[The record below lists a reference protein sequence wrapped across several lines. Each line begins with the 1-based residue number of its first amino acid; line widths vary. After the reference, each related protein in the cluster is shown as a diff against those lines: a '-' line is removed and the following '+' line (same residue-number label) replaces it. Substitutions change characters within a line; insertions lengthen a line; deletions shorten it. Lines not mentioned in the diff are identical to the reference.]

1 MFFTEHSSLLTLH
14 FTLITFYINLHQ
26 NLLSTALSLFR
37 ADPLPAQRLHGGTF
51 SEVYEFTSR
60 GESFILRLTPPNS
73 GIDRDD
79 MESVLHYM
87 HYLSDGGLCVP
98 SPLLSREGRL
108 VEMIPDGDRTWL
120 ATVVQKARG
129 VRAETIPFEGWTD
142 RRIHLLGSLTGR
154 MHRLSQ
160 GYQPPAEIKP
170 RPGWDKVT
178 NNYNPLDELP
188 DAETDILERRQEV
201 LARLEHLPR
210 TPASFGLI
218 HADLQFA
225 NFFIDPADD
234 LLTLY
239 DFDDCCQ
246 GWYMMDIALPL
257 LDMLVLYPG
266 HDREVFASRFLEHFI
281 TGYRTQCTPDPS
293 LLAELHTFLKLLEI
307 GLYLQ
312 VAAYAEEATPDSW
325 VGKFMPGRKE
335 SILSCTPFVPVYL

>member
-1 MFFTEHSSLLTLH
+1 M
-14 FTLITFYINLHQ
+14 
-26 NLLSTALSLFR
+26 
-37 ADPLPAQRLHGGTF
+37 
-51 SEVYEFTSR
+51 
-60 GESFILRLTPPNS
+60 
-73 GIDRDD
+73 
-79 MESVLHYM
+79 
-87 HYLSDGGLCVP
+87 
-98 SPLLSREGRL
+98 
-108 VEMIPDGDRTWL
+108 
-120 ATVVQKARG
+120 
-129 VRAETIPFEGWTD
+129 
-142 RRIHLLGSLTGR
+142 
-154 MHRLSQ
+154 
-160 GYQPPAEIKP
+160 
-170 RPGWDKVT
+170 T

-335 SILSCTPFVPVYL
+335 SILSRTPFVPVYL